1 MKNIKLWAVNI
12 PEEPDSAEILNP
24 VPSKE
29 LGEQIVQRL
38 RSEAIQAFKIV
49 GENIAEAVT
58 LEEWNLSAED
68 HSKYLEENPNWWDE
82 TTFLDDEV
90 V

>member
-12 PEEPDSAEILNP
+12 PEEPDSAEIL
-24 VPSKE
+24 KE

-38 RSEAIQAFKIV
+38 RSEAIQAFKIA
-49 GENIAEAVT
+49 GESIAEAVT